1 LSNQLPNMVD
11 GPFPMPFGVQIIY
24 RCATCKKFASKQYV
38 NSNQLCE
45 HCDGK
50 FEVIPGKKLPLK
62 GISIFYTPYI
72 PFEPMDFQ
80 VKYMATFI
88 PDDKRIHSLKGI

>member
-1 LSNQLPNMVD
+1 MVD
-11 GPFPMPFGVQIIY
+11 GPFPMPFGVQVIY

-50 FEVIPGKKLPLK
+50 FEVIAGKKLPPK
-62 GISIFYTPYI
+62 GMGIFTISYDLSFISDKFKS
-72 PFEPMDFQ
+72 MDYQ
-80 VKYMATFI
+80 TKYMATFI